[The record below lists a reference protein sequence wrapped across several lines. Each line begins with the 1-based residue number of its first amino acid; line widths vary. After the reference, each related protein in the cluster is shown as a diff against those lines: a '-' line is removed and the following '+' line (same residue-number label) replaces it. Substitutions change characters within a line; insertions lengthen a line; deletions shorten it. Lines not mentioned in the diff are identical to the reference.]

1 MNTPNNFKSPP
12 LRHTNYLLLIALLL
26 GTGCVCAQVEEEHIY
41 DGVDYR
47 WYWNTNLGIVVP
59 DDDIRLNEAQVL
71 DLRVGKHLNEN
82 WAMEFEVMRDEYDFD
97 MDFDLK
103 HYAATF
109 NVMYTNH
116 DPLWKPYF
124 LFGVGGIRSDA
135 RFPDVQENDLVV
147 NLAVG
152 GSWYFT
158 GNGVRIRAE
167 ARSRLD
173 TNDSELPGQD
183 GFGDGQFT
191 IGIIVPIGD

>member
-1 MNTPNNFKSPP
+1 MKK
-12 LRHTNYLLLIALLL
+12 LLLMLTVNLLC
-26 GTGCVCAQVEEEHIY
+26 GSAWATEDSDEHLY

-47 WYWNTNLGIVVP
+47 WYWNANIGIVVP
-59 DDDIRLNEAQVL
+59 DDDIRLNEAQVI
-71 DLRVGKHLNEN
+71 DFRVGKHFTEK

-97 MDFDLK
+97 IDFDLK
-103 HYAATF
+103 HYAAGF
-109 NVMYTNH
+109 NLLYTNH

-124 LFGVGGIRSDA
+124 LVGVGGIYSDS
-135 RFPDVQENDLVV
+135 RFPDTQDSDLIV

-158 GNGVRIRAE
+158 GHGVRIRAE

-173 TNDSELPGQD
+173 TNDSDLPGQD

>member
-1 MNTPNNFKSPP
+1 MKFLVIISITLFAINSK
-12 LRHTNYLLLIALLL
+12 
-26 GTGCVCAQVEEEHIY
+26 AQVEEEHIY

-59 DDDIRLNEAQVL
+59 DDDIRLNEANVI
-71 DLRVGKHLNEN
+71 DLRVGKHFNEN
-82 WAMEFEVMRDEYDFD
+82 WGMEFELMRDEYDFD
-97 MDFDLK
+97 IDFDLK
-103 HYAATF
+103 HYSAAF
-109 NVMYTNH
+109 NLMYTNH

-124 LFGVGGIRSDA
+124 LVGVGGIYSDS
-135 RFPDVQENDLVV
+135 RFPDIQESDLIV

-173 TNDSELPGQD
+173 TNNSDLPGQD

>member
-1 MNTPNNFKSPP
+1 MKLIF
-12 LRHTNYLLLIALLL
+12 LLL
-26 GTGCVCAQVEEEHIY
+26 CVLTLMPKAFAQNESEQDEHLY

-59 DDDIRLNEAQVL
+59 DDDIRLNEAQVI
-71 DLRVGKHLNEN
+71 DLRVGKHFNKN
-82 WAMEFEVMRDEYDFD
+82 WALEFEVMRDEYDFD
-97 MDFDLK
+97 IDFDLK
-103 HYAATF
+103 HYSAGF
-109 NVMYTNH
+109 NIMYTNH

-124 LFGVGGIRSDA
+124 LVGVGGIYSDS
-135 RFPDVQENDLVV
+135 RYPDTQDSDLIV
-147 NLAVG
+147 NLAIG

-158 GNGVRIRAE
+158 GHGVRIRAE

-173 TNDSELPGQD
+173 TNDSDLPGQD

>member
-1 MNTPNNFKSPP
+1 MKKM
-12 LRHTNYLLLIALLL
+12 LLIYFTLWIPFCGIANDN
-26 GTGCVCAQVEEEHIY
+26 QSEDEHLY

-47 WYWNTNLGIVVP
+47 WYWNTNIGIVVP
-59 DDDIRLNEAQVL
+59 DDDVRLNEAQVL
-71 DLRVGKHLNEN
+71 DLRVGKHFNEN
-82 WAMEFEVMRDEYDFD
+82 WALEFEVMRDEYDFD
-97 MDFDLK
+97 IDFDLK
-103 HYAATF
+103 HYAAGL
-109 NVMYTNH
+109 NVLYTNH

-124 LFGVGGIRSDA
+124 LVGVGGIYSDS
-135 RFPDVQENDLVV
+135 RFPDTQDSDLIV
-147 NLAVG
+147 NLAIG

-173 TNDSELPGQD
+173 TNDSDLPGQD